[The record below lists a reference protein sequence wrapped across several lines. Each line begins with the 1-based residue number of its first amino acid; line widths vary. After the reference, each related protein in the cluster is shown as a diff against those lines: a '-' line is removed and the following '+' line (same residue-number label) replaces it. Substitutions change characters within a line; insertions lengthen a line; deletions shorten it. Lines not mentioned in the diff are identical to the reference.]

1 VIPACC
7 DIAGNDYDIAGKRTR
22 PLPGV
27 SAGQTKNQC
36 SMSKLDRGCPI
47 LAAWNP
53 AILVL

>member
-1 VIPACC
+1 VIPA
-7 DIAGNDYDIAGKRTR
+7 DRDIAGKRTQ

-36 SMSKLDRGCPI
+36 SMSKSDRGCPI

-53 AILVL
+53 EILVL